1 EMTSKLEKALDEVID
16 VYHKYSEKRP
26 NSDDFLQK
34 HEFRQLLK
42 QHAKSFLKCTLPY
55 GQTEEEYI
63 EDLFQ
68 KADKNRNG
76 YLHFEEFVTTLAKL
90 AIHAHN
96 ISHEPCDETP
106 GKPGDGQGQGHGH
119 GHGHGHGPN

>member
-1 EMTSKLEKALDEVID
+1 MTSKLENALDDIIE
-16 VYHKYSEKRP
+16 VYHKYSEQRP

-34 HEFRQLLK
+34 HEFKQLLK
-42 QHAKSFLKCTLPY
+42 HHAKSFLKCTLPY
-55 GQTEEEYI
+55 GMTEDEYI
-63 EDLFQ
+63 EDLFK

-106 GKPGDGQGQGHGH
+106 GKDGH